1 MIAILKRTILEDQ
14 IVANLIEVRWH
25 GRGGQGAKTAALLLA
40 EAAIEEGKYGQAF
53 PEYGPERT
61 GAPVRGFTRIS
72 DAPIRIHSA
81 IQNPDVVIVL
91 DQTLLDTIDVA
102 EGTTPDSVFIF
113 NTTMSLAEIR
123 SKLKLTDRKV
133 YVLNANQIA
142 QEEIGRPIPNTVML
156 GALMKATQLMQME
169 TLVNGLTKKFQHK
182 FSKQVIDK
190 NIRAVKRAYE
200 EVVTE

>member
-1 MIAILKRTILEDQ
+1 M
-14 IVANLIEVRWH
+14 ANLIEVRWH

-102 EGTTPDSVFIF
+102 EGTTPNSVFIF

-156 GALMKATQLMQME
+156 GALMKATPLMQME

-200 EVVTE
+200 EVTTE

>member
-1 MIAILKRTILEDQ
+1 MYVEEIK
-14 IVANLIEVRWH
+14 VAHLVEVRWH

-40 EAAIEEGKYGQAF
+40 EAAISEGKYGQAF

-72 DAPIRIHSA
+72 DEPIRIHSA

-91 DQTLLDTIDVA
+91 DQTLLDTIDVS
-102 EGTTPDSVFIF
+102 EGTSSESTFIF
-113 NTTMSLAEIR
+113 NTTMSQSEIR
-123 SKLKLTDRKV
+123 KKLNLTDRKIFI
-133 YVLNANQIA
+133 LNANQIA

-156 GALMKATQLMQME
+156 GALMKATGLMQMD
-169 TLVNGLTKKFQHK
+169 TLVKGLTKKFQHK

-190 NIRAVKRAYE
+190 NINAVKRAFE
-200 EVVTE
+200 EVVEE